1 MTGKERRDR
10 RLDLTRRSL
19 LRVAGA
25 AAGLIAAPALVGCVG
40 GPSWRN
46 GDPFSLGV
54 AAGEP
59 TPDGFVLWTRLA
71 PEPLAPDPATPA
83 GIHGGPLAL
92 TDRIPHDPARC
103 H

>member
-40 GPSWRN
+40 GPSWRS

-54 AAGEP
+54 APGEP
-59 TPDGFVLWTRLA
+59 TPDGFLLWTRLA
-71 PEPLAPDPATPA
+71 PEPPPADPATPR
-83 GIHGGPLAL
+83 GMTGGPVGP
-92 TDRIPHDPARC
+92 RHQIPRDPARDR
-103 H
+103 